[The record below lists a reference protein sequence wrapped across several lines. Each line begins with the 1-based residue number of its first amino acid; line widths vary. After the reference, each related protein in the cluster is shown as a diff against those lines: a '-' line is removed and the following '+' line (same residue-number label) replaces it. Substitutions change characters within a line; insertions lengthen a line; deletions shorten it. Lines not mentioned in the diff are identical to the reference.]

1 MAVRD
6 QPRGR
11 GHYRAWRPIATRW
24 MDNDI
29 YGHVNNVV
37 FYSWFDTA
45 VNAWLVD
52 QGLLDIEK
60 GSVIGLVVTTACTYF
75 RPVAF
80 PEEVQAGIAV
90 SRIGGSSVRYDIG
103 LFTRGAH
110 TAAAQGHF
118 VHVYVDRESRRP
130 IALPDD
136 WRARLAPLVNDSFSE
151 AAAGPS

>member
-1 MAVRD
+1 MAD
-6 QPRGR
+6 KEQPRGR

-24 MDNDI
+24 MDNDV

-45 VNAWLVD
+45 VNAWLVE

-60 GSVIGLVVTTACTYF
+60 GAVIGLVVTTACTYF

-103 LFTRGAH
+103 LFTRSGHAP
-110 TAAAQGHF
+110 AAQGHF
-118 VHVYVDRESRRP
+118 VHVYVDRETRKP
-130 IALPDD
+130 IALPDA
-136 WRARLAPLVNDSFSE
+136 WRQSLSPLVNEAFSSP
-151 AAAGPS
+151 AGGTR

>member
-1 MAVRD
+1 MTQRE
-6 QPRGR
+6 QPRTR

-24 MDNDI
+24 MDNDV

-45 VNAWLVD
+45 VNAWLVE

-60 GSVIGLVVTTACTYF
+60 GAIIGLVVATACTYF

-80 PEEVQAGIAV
+80 PEEVQAGIAAA
-90 SRIGGSSVRYDIG
+90 RIGSSSVSYDIG

-110 TAAAQGHF
+110 APAAQGHF
-118 VHVYVDRESRRP
+118 VHVYVDRERRRP
-130 IALPDD
+130 TPLPEAWRRQLASIAL
-136 WRARLAPLVNDSFSE
+136 S
-151 AAAGPS
+151 